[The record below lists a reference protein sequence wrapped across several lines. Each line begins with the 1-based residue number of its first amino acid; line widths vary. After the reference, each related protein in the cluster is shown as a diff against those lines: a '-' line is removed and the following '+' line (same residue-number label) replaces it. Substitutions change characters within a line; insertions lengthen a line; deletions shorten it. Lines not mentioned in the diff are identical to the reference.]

1 MTFEIFPTK
10 FQAAI
15 NTFADCG
22 WDKYKSKAKI
32 VDELWPQIQCTGLV
46 SYNNATKKPQSRTPV
61 KYKYS
66 FRIFPHSFHPSV
78 VRQIFQGMTQ
88 SWCRRPMYDTQ
99 RRGRIRRQE
108 SLSRMGK
115 YSLADILGHE
125 GANQSLHTTKK
136 FTRPGGTIIIR
147 TLTDVLIVVSGGG
160 AVAVVEG
167 TAEGSIHVAD
177 TEAEAV
183 NAEIIMTRQT
193 S

>member
-1 MTFEIFPTK
+1 
-10 FQAAI
+10 
-15 NTFADCG
+15 
-22 WDKYKSKAKI
+22 
-32 VDELWPQIQCTGLV
+32 
-46 SYNNATKKPQSRTPV
+46 
-61 KYKYS
+61 
-66 FRIFPHSFHPSV
+66 
-78 VRQIFQGMTQ
+78 
-88 SWCRRPMYDTQ
+88 
-99 RRGRIRRQE
+99 
-108 SLSRMGK
+108 MGK

-125 GANQSLHTTKK
+125 GENQSLHTTKK
-136 FTRPGGTIIIR
+136 FTRPGGTIIII